1 MALCHECCHG
11 CSTVTHESSHAR
23 APNLAVKW
31 PPNEY
36 VPSIWFK
43 YCLREIMRQ
52 GSQHVNNFSC
62 HLLSMID
69 SLSILASKRNIPRLP
84 PKPWSFQYLEKLGK
98 QAAAPGTPPP
108 QRVSLLQILWSP
120 SASKWCTALA
130 LWVTLT
136 AWHNRQRECCPT
148 SKWNHRWIVTRY
160 VLPLKSCVNT
170 RVKNVIHS
178 QGIFE
183 QGPQVPL
190 WWRCFEKSRHTFPFG
205 SNKKG
210 IECQN
215 RCIMMYPRNQRP
227 SK

>member
-1 MALCHECCHG
+1 MTTQRICAIYLIQILSQGDHETG
-11 CSTVTHESSHAR
+11 QEVS
-23 APNLAVKW
+23 
-31 PPNEY
+31 
-36 VPSIWFK
+36 
-43 YCLREIMRQ
+43 
-52 GSQHVNNFSC
+52 SQHVNNFSC

-69 SLSILASKRNIPRLP
+69 SLSILASHRNIPRLP

-108 QRVSLLQILWSP
+108 RRLSLLPILWSP
-120 SASKWCTALA
+120 SASKWCIALA

-190 WWRCFEKSRHTFPFG
+190 WRRCFEKSRHTFPR
-205 SNKKG
+205 K
-210 IECQN
+210 
-215 RCIMMYPRNQRP
+215 
-227 SK
+227 